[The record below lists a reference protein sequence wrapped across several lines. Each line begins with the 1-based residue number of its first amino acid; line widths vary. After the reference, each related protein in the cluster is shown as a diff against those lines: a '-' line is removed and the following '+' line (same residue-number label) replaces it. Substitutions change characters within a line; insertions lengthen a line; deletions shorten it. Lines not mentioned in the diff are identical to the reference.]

1 MGREPERIPGLSV
14 EADRRGRFQSAF
26 QLNAAPGPA
35 FGLADGRRLPSARQG
50 RSYKHSERAH
60 DEMIPVHPKKAK
72 SRRHYFN
79 ILRGSFT
86 TPVPRGVCLDD
97 FQTNTRKQKRG
108 SSQSSSLF
116 YFTTRNCDGKKSS
129 NGTREECCT
138 GLGPKAT
145 WSSLPA
151 AKVTRDEAIL
161 L

>member
-26 QLNAAPGPA
+26 RLNAAPGPA

-108 SSQSSSLF
+108 SSQSSKVFFILPPETATVRSPQMGPE
-116 YFTTRNCDGKKSS
+116 RSVAQVWDQ
-129 NGTREECCT
+129 RPH
-138 GLGPKAT
+138 GLHFQQP
-145 WSSLPA
+145 
-151 AKVTRDEAIL
+151 R
-161 L
+161 